1 MEPDF
6 WKNVFYRSKMPEICR
21 KTRFFGIFSKFHHQ
35 FFWFSAQRCIL
46 VMFKMWRSSIFK
58 IFSDRKCR
66 KYAGN
71 RHLYGFSWDYSLQLF
86 VFSHKNV
93 SNGDSRCLAILIF
106 NRTNSCIRKSS
117 EITAENRRK
126 NGFSGFIRFVLNF
139 FSWFLSRS
147 FVRSFFFQNLF
158 CFRFKL
164 FPYFV

>member
-93 SNGDSRCLAILIF
+93 SNGDSRCLAILILPISF
-106 NRTNSCIRKSS
+106 TNFTKFTSFKISCYTLVFFRWLYSWCS
-117 EITAENRRK
+117 EEFHSKDSIWLELVMTAA
-126 NGFSGFIRFVLNF
+126 II
-139 FSWFLSRS
+139 
-147 FVRSFFFQNLF
+147 F
-158 CFRFKL
+158 CSL
-164 FPYFV
+164 